1 MRPRATRSLLL
12 PLAALAVLALVACS
26 GSDGSASAAD
36 TEPSAEATSTP
47 EPAETAEALT
57 PGAGGGLGGGGFG
70 GFGGGGGF
78 AQLDDEQLAALF
90 ACLGGRGVEAPE
102 GATDLQAL
110 FGDGPP
116 SADRQGALGECG
128 TEIGVTLFGGRGG
141 GRFGAGDG
149 NAGALIECLNEE
161 GLDTDEL
168 VASGEGG
175 PGPGGLLAGLD
186 RDDPE
191 LQAALAVC
199 APDFGTGGRQ

>member
-12 PLAALAVLALVACS
+12 PLAALAVLALAACS

-36 TEPSAEATSTP
+36 TEPSAKATSTP

-57 PGAGGGLGGGGFG
+57 PGAGGGLGGG

-90 ACLGGRGVEAPE
+90 ACLGGRGVEVPE